1 MQGQIY
7 PDCFGPYL
15 RYAIST
21 RFAYFS
27 SFDRM
32 NSVEQK
38 LRFDEDTFKLFLLV
52 EFKKA
57 GQADEFAEAM
67 NRAFEEAAKTEGGSS
82 QQVVDLGPADDHTP
96 FATMRSQ
103 VKAVTPLP
111 PDSKV
116 FPLWQTYVSRVELS
130 LPLKLSVNEFVAEKE
145 KKLTERWKE
154 EGEPPRSLLIGMLDD
169 GCPFAAAQFR
179 KTLQNGSASTR
190 VRAIWDQDQGR
201 RPIAIDANTAF
212 GKKLSDFK
220 YGLEYRRH
228 SEPAGGT
235 LPQYIGLD
243 EWIALHLTP
252 AGSIDEDSCYATA
265 EFKRLARQQSH
276 GAHVMD
282 VLAGSVPTSSRI
294 GPSKPGGDRRDPPS
308 WAPGRPADDPACD
321 ADVVFVQ
328 FPENCIRD
336 ATGVWLKSYV
346 LDGIRYILSFAD
358 PNYTE
363 HVIINLSYGPTT
375 GPHDGTAELE
385 AALIALVAEYNGTN
399 RKPRLQ
405 IVLPAGNA
413 YLSEGHVAFVNEDE
427 EPGEVEWTWRLPPD
441 NTALCF
447 AEIWMDKADAQ
458 DISVTLTSPSNV
470 VYTQPIPTP
479 PSPGVDPPLAGVAV
493 PFAWGGGT
501 MWLLHVDHTN
511 IAPNA
516 SAAESGDYTIKVEGI
531 PEYAELHAY
540 VARTDPNM
548 GVQAGAK
555 RSCFVDSNWQQMRA
569 AAASCTRVNGEFDK
583 TGSLVHREGTLNGIA
598 TAKKHRVRVAGGY
611 ILADGRRKSTYS
623 SAGPARRGYR
633 VGPDNVLPCDESYAL
648 EGIRAGGT
656 RSGSVFRLTGTS
668 TAAPQLG
675 RQVVR
680 LASGLPFPTPTDVPS
695 LNDVV
700 EIEKRGGGNIEP
712 P

>member
-27 SFDRM
+27 SFDQTISIEHRI
-32 NSVEQK
+32 
-38 LRFDEDTFKLFLLV
+38 LFDEDTFKLFLLV

-57 GQADEFAEAM
+57 GQADEFADKM
-67 NRAFEEAAKTEGGSS
+67 NAILAQPS
-82 QQVVDLGPADDHTP
+82 VDLGPADEQIR
-96 FATMRSQ
+96 FSTMRTLTA
-103 VKAVTPLP
+103 AVTPV
-111 PDSKV
+111 DSDSSGYSIWQAV
-116 FPLWQTYVSRVELS
+116 FSLWDKYVSRVELS
-130 LPLKLSVNEFVAEKE
+130 LPLKLSAKEFDFAKE
-145 KKLTERWKE
+145 KKPEERWKE
-154 EGEPPRSLLIGMLDD
+154 AGESPRSLLIGMLDD
-169 GCPFAAAQFR
+169 GCPFAAAQFLR
-179 KTLQNGSASTR
+179 TLQNGSASTR
-190 VRAIWDQDQGR
+190 VRANWDQDQGR
-201 RPIAIDANTAF
+201 QPIAIGANTAF

-235 LPQYIGLD
+235 PPQYIGLD

-252 AGSIDEDSCYATA
+252 AGSINEDSCYANA

-321 ADVVFVQ
+321 TDVVFVQ

-358 PNYTE
+358 PNYTD

-399 RKPRLQ
+399 RKPRLE
-405 IVLPAGNA
+405 ILLPAGNA

-427 EPGEVEWTWRLPPD
+427 EPCEVQWTWRLPPD

-447 AEIWMDKADAQ
+447 AEIWMDNADAQ
-458 DISVTLTSPSNV
+458 DVSVTLTSPSGV
-470 VYTQPIPTP
+470 VYTQAIAMPPPT
-479 PSPGVDPPLAGVAV
+479 GVDPPLAGVDV

-501 MWLLHVDHTN
+501 MWRLHVDHTN

-516 SAAESGDYTIKVEGI
+516 SAAESGDYTIKVDGI
-531 PEYAELHAY
+531 RENAQVDAY

-548 GVQAGAK
+548 GVQTGAK
-555 RSCFVDSNWQQMRA
+555 RSYFVDFNWEQTRSA
-569 AAASCTRVNGEFDK
+569 AAGCTRVGGEFDK
-583 TGSLVHREGTLNGIA
+583 TGSLVHRDGTLNGVA

-611 ILADGRRKSTYS
+611 ILADGRKSAYS
-623 SAGPARRGYR
+623 SAGPGRRGPR
-633 VGPDNVLPCDESYAL
+633 VGPDNVLPCDESHAL

-675 RQVVR
+675 RQVVK

-695 LNDVV
+695 PNDVV